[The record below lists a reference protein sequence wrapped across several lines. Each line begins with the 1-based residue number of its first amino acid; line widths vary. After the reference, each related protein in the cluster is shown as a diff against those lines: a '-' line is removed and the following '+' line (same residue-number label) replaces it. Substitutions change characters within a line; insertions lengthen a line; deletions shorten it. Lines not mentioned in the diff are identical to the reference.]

1 MSKNM
6 RLCNYA
12 VWQLS
17 YMFMREKTEGREIPY
32 QTLMDTDRKT

>member
-17 YMFMREKTEGREIPY
+17 YVFKQEKTKGRDIPN
-32 QTLMDTDRKT
+32 QTLMDIDRKT